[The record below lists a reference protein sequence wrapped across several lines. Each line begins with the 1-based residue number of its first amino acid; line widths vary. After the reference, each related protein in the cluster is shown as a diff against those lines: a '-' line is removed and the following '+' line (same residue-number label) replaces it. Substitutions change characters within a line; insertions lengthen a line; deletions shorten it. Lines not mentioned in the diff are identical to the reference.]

1 MYQFLNDCD
10 IIILSKLVRKVKTMV
25 DYNEISEVKQD
36 LELCYIDLDGA
47 IERLA
52 IEIDCHRDLFEREKR
67 SEEANSMVK
76 MASDAAEILNDL
88 IDYLES
94 KTEDKS

>member
-1 MYQFLNDCD
+1 MYDYD
-10 IIILSKLVRKVKTMV
+10 EVR
-25 DYNEISEVKQD
+25 EVKQD

-52 IEIDCHRDLFEREKR
+52 IEINNHQDLFEKENK

-76 MASDAAEILNDL
+76 KLSDVAEMLDDL
-88 IDYLES
+88 ISYLES
-94 KTEDKS
+94 KTEK

>member
-1 MYQFLNDCD
+1 MYDYD
-10 IIILSKLVRKVKTMV
+10 EVR
-25 DYNEISEVKQD
+25 EVKQD

-52 IEIDCHRDLFEREKR
+52 IEINNHQDLFEKENK

-76 MASDAAEILNDL
+76 KLSDVAEMLDDL
-88 IDYLES
+88 IGYLES
-94 KTEDKS
+94 KTEK

>member
-1 MYQFLNDCD
+1 MYDYD
-10 IIILSKLVRKVKTMV
+10 EVR
-25 DYNEISEVKQD
+25 EVKQD

-52 IEIDCHRDLFEREKR
+52 IEIDNHQDLFEKENK

-76 MASDAAEILNDL
+76 KLSDSAEILGDL
-88 IDYLES
+88 ISYLES
-94 KTEDKS
+94 KTED

>member
-1 MYQFLNDCD
+1 MYDYD
-10 IIILSKLVRKVKTMV
+10 EVR
-25 DYNEISEVKQD
+25 EVKQD

-52 IEIDCHRDLFEREKR
+52 IEINNHKDLFEKEDK

-76 MASDAAEILNDL
+76 KLSDAVEMLDDL
-88 IDYLES
+88 ISYLES
-94 KTEDKS
+94 KTEK

>member
-1 MYQFLNDCD
+1 MYDYD
-10 IIILSKLVRKVKTMV
+10 EVR
-25 DYNEISEVKQD
+25 EVKQD

-52 IEIDCHRDLFEREKR
+52 IEINNHQDLFEKENK

-76 MASDAAEILNDL
+76 KLSDAAEMLDDL
-88 IDYLES
+88 ISYLES
-94 KTEDKS
+94 KTEK

>member
-1 MYQFLNDCD
+1 MHDYDE
-10 IIILSKLVRKVKTMV
+10 VR
-25 DYNEISEVKQD
+25 EVKQD

-52 IEIDCHRDLFEREKR
+52 IEIDNHQDLFEKENK

-76 MASDAAEILNDL
+76 KLSDSAEILDDL
-88 IDYLES
+88 ISYLES
-94 KTEDKS
+94 KTED

>member
-1 MYQFLNDCD
+1 MIDYDE
-10 IIILSKLVRKVKTMV
+10 VR
-25 DYNEISEVKQD
+25 EVRQD

-52 IEIDCHRDLFEREKR
+52 IEIDNHQDLFEKENK

-76 MASDAAEILNDL
+76 KLSDTAEMLDDL
-88 IDYLES
+88 ISYLES
-94 KTEDKS
+94 KTED

>member
-1 MYQFLNDCD
+1 MYDYD
-10 IIILSKLVRKVKTMV
+10 EVR
-25 DYNEISEVKQD
+25 EVKQD

-52 IEIDCHRDLFEREKR
+52 IEIDNHQDLFEKENK

-76 MASDAAEILNDL
+76 KLSDSAEMIDDL
-88 IDYLES
+88 IGYLES
-94 KTEDKS
+94 KTED

>member
-1 MYQFLNDCD
+1 MYDYD
-10 IIILSKLVRKVKTMV
+10 EVK
-25 DYNEISEVKQD
+25 EVKQD

-52 IEIDCHRDLFEREKR
+52 IEIDNHQDLFEKENK

-76 MASDAAEILNDL
+76 KLSDSAEILGDL
-88 IDYLES
+88 ISYLES
-94 KTEDKS
+94 KTED

>member
-1 MYQFLNDCD
+1 MYDYD
-10 IIILSKLVRKVKTMV
+10 EVR
-25 DYNEISEVKQD
+25 EVKQD

-52 IEIDCHRDLFEREKR
+52 IEIDNHQDLFEKENK

-76 MASDAAEILNDL
+76 KLSDTAEMLDDL
-88 IDYLES
+88 IGYLES
-94 KTEDKS
+94 KTEK

>member
-1 MYQFLNDCD
+1 MYDYD
-10 IIILSKLVRKVKTMV
+10 EVR
-25 DYNEISEVKQD
+25 EVKQD

-52 IEIDCHRDLFEREKR
+52 IEIDNHQDLFEKENK

-76 MASDAAEILNDL
+76 KLSDAVEMLDDL
-88 IDYLES
+88 ISYLES
-94 KTEDKS
+94 KTEK